1 MYTLRTLDGVKLLGL
16 FPSHANFGI
25 GDEVRVRL
33 DVDHLVV
40 FEQTRSLISKSLGWG
55 SAGS

>member
-40 FEQTRSLISKSLGWG
+40 FEQNSVVD
-55 SAGS
+55 